1 MSTCLIIFA
10 KSPIP
15 GKVKTRVTPH
25 ITPTDA
31 AKLYE
36 AFIADIV
43 SNALKQQC
51 ERIIVAYTPLHSETS
66 FRKICGQSIHYI
78 PQEGYGLGERMKNA
92 FRYAFNKG
100 SKRVV
105 IIGTDSPTLPL
116 LYIRNAFSALEEVP
130 ITIGP
135 TFDGGYYLI
144 GLSEQNEDIFDGIE
158 WSTSS
163 VFSQTLARI
172 KSLNKKVNLLSPW
185 YDVDTP
191 EDLEFL
197 RSHIIAMKLSGA
209 SDVPV
214 NTMQFL
220 KI

>member
-10 KSPIP
+10 KNPVP
-15 GKVKTRVTPH
+15 GKVKTRITPH

-43 SNALKQQC
+43 SNALKLQC
-51 ERIIVAYTPLHSETS
+51 ERIVVAYTPLNAETS
-66 FRKICGQSIHYI
+66 FHKICGQSIHYI

-92 FRYAFNKG
+92 FRHAFSKG
-100 SKRVV
+100 SKSVV

-116 LYIRNAFSALEEVP
+116 PYIRNAFSALEEVP
-130 ITIGP
+130 IAIGP

-163 VFSQTLARI
+163 VFSQTLAKIR
-172 KSLNKKVNLLSPW
+172 SVNKKFYLLSPW

-209 SDVPV
+209 SDIPI

-220 KI
+220 EI

>member
-10 KSPIP
+10 KNPIP
-15 GKVKTRVTPH
+15 GKVKTRITPH

-43 SNALKQQC
+43 SNALKLQC
-51 ERIIVAYTPLHSETS
+51 ERIVVAYTPLNAEASLHE
-66 FRKICGQSIHYI
+66 ICGQSIHYI

-92 FRYAFNKG
+92 FRHAFNKG
-100 SKRVV
+100 SKSVV

-116 LYIRNAFSALEEVP
+116 PYIRNAFSALEEVP

-172 KSLNKKVNLLSPW
+172 RSVNKKFYLLSPW

-191 EDLEFL
+191 EDLKFL

-209 SDVPV
+209 SDIPI